1 MISFVSFVSFRCIW
15 LVLSRLLCCI
25 PSCCCIVGYTFH
37 DDGPKGDY
45 EETHKRPAGR
55 TNNQL
60 EYQSSCPLYQQLLLL
75 LTYFFG
81 LPIFISFHF
90 LSRFFSFTF
99 IFHSSYSTALPSFP
113 SSFYQLPASSCH
125 PINNNNNKN
134 KIKKKKNKKRQESW
148 WTDSTMT
155 SLNLTNRDHVT
166 GKSNQSSQFGRRG
179 VVT

>member
-1 MISFVSFVSFRCIW
+1 MGSCSVSVSRQSVVVGITIWRPKRKNDLFRFVRFVSFRCIW

-55 TNNQL
+55 TNNQQL
-60 EYQSSCPLYQQLLLL
+60 EYQSSCPLHQQLLLL

-90 LSRFFSFTF
+90 LSRFFFPLHLFF
-99 IFHSSYSTALPSFP
+99 ILLTRLHCLLFPAPSTSSLLHRVIQSTTTTTR
-113 SSFYQLPASSCH
+113 
-125 PINNNNNKN
+125 
-134 KIKKKKNKKRQESW
+134 IK
-148 WTDSTMT
+148 
-155 SLNLTNRDHVT
+155 
-166 GKSNQSSQFGRRG
+166 
-179 VVT
+179 